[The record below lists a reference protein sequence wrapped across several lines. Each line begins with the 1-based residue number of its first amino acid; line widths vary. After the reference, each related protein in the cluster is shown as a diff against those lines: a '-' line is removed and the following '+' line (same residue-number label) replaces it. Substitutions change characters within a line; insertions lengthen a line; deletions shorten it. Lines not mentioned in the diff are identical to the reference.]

1 MYKEKKEEYFWNLQ
15 LISHKE
21 RNKDSHKYIQKMID
35 NKT

>member
-1 MYKEKKEEYFWNLQ
+1 MYKKKKKSIFGILQ